1 VIKNKKV
8 ILPFLLL
15 AWTIIIAHSII
26 PHHHHDSD
34 YDFVCNYCHA
44 SHHHNPFTEEINDYD
59 DCDDHACHFQIEV
72 LRQVSIDPVF
82 IAAPEQFFADFLP
95 IQKSERNT
103 FYIETRYEPLF
114 YTNQLRAPPIF
125 V

>member
-1 VIKNKKV
+1 MIKNKKI

-26 PHHHHDSD
+26 PHHHHDSHH
-34 YDFVCNYCHA
+34 DFVC
-44 SHHHNPFTEEINDYD
+44 SHCYANHHQNTFTEEINEQN
-59 DCDDHACHFQIEV
+59 DCHEHACHFQIEV

-82 IAAPEQFFADFLP
+82 IAAPEHFFADFLA

-103 FYIETRYEPLF
+103 FYIVARYEPLF
-114 YTNQLRAPPIF
+114 FANHLRAPPIF